1 MRFFIVFVLLLS
13 SSIVQGQ
20 KTIDSFTKDM
30 KKQAGFMTIYSD
42 GTTNKVYLEIKNL
55 NKEFLY
61 LASLSDGLGSNDIG
75 LDRGKLGPNY
85 RAESNN
91 KLEQLSVEEAFA
103 GSVLF
108 SFDITAE
115 STNKLLVDISPML
128 LSDLFKV
135 SETLASRGQG
145 SYTLDKSRSSIRFDQ
160 LKTFPENIELEA
172 S

>member
-1 MRFFIVFVLLLS
+1 MI
-13 SSIVQGQ
+13 Q
-20 KTIDSFTKDM
+20 KNTD
-30 KKQAGFMTIYSD
+30 
-42 GTTNKVYLEIKNL
+42 
-55 NKEFLY
+55 
-61 LASLSDGLGSNDIG
+61 
-75 LDRGKLGPNY
+75 Y

-103 GSVLF
+103 RSVLF

-145 SYTLDKSRSSIRFDQ
+145 SYTLDKSRSSIRC
-160 LKTFPENIELEA
+160 LWNYCFPESEYF
-172 S
+172 